1 MFRRRFLMIAFYV
14 LIVSIM
20 FMKTPAAEAG
30 LWRSWW
36 SWFPFL
42 NVIDSDLVSTST
54 PSSFTSTLTPPLKSS
69 DVAPDKKSADMMSS
83 KTTLPFHNNVESTIP
98 SERDRL
104 KNETLKGTPPRETP
118 SKSLASST
126 KSTVNSDQT
135 SKDNAAPSSDV
146 TPSSTNKSPSVE
158 TPLSPEKKDFAS
170 MLIEQAQT
178 YLGVPYRFGATY
190 DQDGSYHFDCSAYT
204 QRVYRDLGI
213 QLPRTTA
220 KQAKLGIPVKKEDLQ
235 VGDLV
240 FFTTRKDRS
249 MNHDGIYIGDG
260 QFIHASPAGG
270 KGVQISDL
278 TTGYWQHAYLYARRL
293 PDANISHK

>member
-1 MFRRRFLMIAFYV
+1 MFRRRLLMIVFYV
-14 LIVSIM
+14 LIVSVM

-30 LWRSWW
+30 LWRQWW

-42 NVIDSDLVSTST
+42 NVIDNDLVSTSKS
-54 PSSFTSTLTPPLKSS
+54 SSFTLTSPMKSS
-69 DVAPDKKSADMMSS
+69 DVFPNKTSADMISS
-83 KTTLPFHNNVESTIP
+83 DTTPPFHNNVESTMP
-98 SERDRL
+98 SERNRL
-104 KNETLKGTPPRETP
+104 KSETLKSEPP
-118 SKSLASST
+118 SKAPSNTSASNT
-126 KSTVNSDQT
+126 KSTTNSDQT
-135 SKDNAAPSSDV
+135 SKDSAR
-146 TPSSTNKSPSVE
+146 SSTDATSSFIN
-158 TPLSPEKKDFAS
+158 TQPLVPTSQSTEKKDFAS
-170 MLIEQAQT
+170 MLIKQAQT

-190 DQDGSYHFDCSAYT
+190 DRDGSYHFDCSAYT

-220 KQAKLGIPVKKEDLQ
+220 QQAKLGIPVKKEDLQ

-240 FFTTRKDRS
+240 FFTTREDRS

-278 TTGYWQHAYLYARRL
+278 TKGYWKNAYLYARRL
-293 PDANISHK
+293 PDVNISHK